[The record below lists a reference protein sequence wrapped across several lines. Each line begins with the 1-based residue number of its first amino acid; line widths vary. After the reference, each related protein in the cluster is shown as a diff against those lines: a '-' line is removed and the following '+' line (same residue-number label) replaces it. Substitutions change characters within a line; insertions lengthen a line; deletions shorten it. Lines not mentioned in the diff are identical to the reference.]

1 MAIEYIDKSKA
12 NYRSLFLEHLI
23 RLSKLLKERKISNK
37 NIDKIYDN
45 ILIHIFKHII
55 NEEKQIGNEYISGLN
70 DILQTGIQL
79 GDISNDIIDFSTS
92 LGKFGQNSTNRK
104 FSVYF
109 CVAILRLLQRNNEDI
124 FKRLFL
130 LGEDSERTIRYE
142 LSYHLRFLFFIYDV
156 SQKQGVAPI
165 TR

>member
-1 MAIEYIDKSKA
+1 MAIEYIDKSKV

-23 RLSKLLKERKISNK
+23 QLSKLLKERKISNK
-37 NIDKIYDN
+37 NIDTIYDN

-92 LGKFGQNSTNRK
+92 VGIVVL
-104 FSVYF
+104 
-109 CVAILRLLQRNNEDI
+109 I
-124 FKRLFL
+124 
-130 LGEDSERTIRYE
+130 
-142 LSYHLRFLFFIYDV
+142 
-156 SQKQGVAPI
+156 
-165 TR
+165 

>member
-55 NEEKQIGNEYISGLN
+55 KTISV
-70 DILQTGIQL
+70 QTL
-79 GDISNDIIDFSTS
+79 
-92 LGKFGQNSTNRK
+92 
-104 FSVYF
+104 
-109 CVAILRLLQRNNEDI
+109 
-124 FKRLFL
+124 
-130 LGEDSERTIRYE
+130 
-142 LSYHLRFLFFIYDV
+142 
-156 SQKQGVAPI
+156 
-165 TR
+165 